1 MESSDVTA
9 TKDNLWK
16 ATGRNLVLFQK
27 IELALKELVSLG
39 SITVSGKTGKRGN
52 PFENQS
58 LGLVA
63 AAFIQ
68 RHLPEVPLASPE
80 IAQEPDEI
88 ILQSS
93 YHISGEAAADLAERI
108 RKAVPDRN
116 RLAHR
121 LLLDF
126 DLATDSGRNA
136 VLQWLEESHSEQ
148 SKLLDVLLDHHR
160 ILRESLQTITSFM
173 QSEEGRSALFLPD
186 IQGTAIIQRMLRAAK
201 GLESSDGWLPVAEGA
216 KGESRSEVAQTL
228 ERFEKKSLTD
238 LMISS
243 KLFEIRPEESVG
255 GGRTL
260 HFGRHLPWAIMTRA
274 TSHFRSG
281 RRPSN
286 TVPARRL
293 KIRPVLPQRKLS
305 GLDGR

>member
-1 MESSDVTA
+1 MQSSDVTT
-9 TKDNLWK
+9 TKDDLWR
-16 ATGRNLVLFQK
+16 ATGRNLILFQR
-27 IELALKELVSLG
+27 IESALKELVALG
-39 SITVSGKTGKRGN
+39 SITVSSKTGKRGN

-108 RKAVPDRN
+108 RKAVTNRN

-121 LLLDF
+121 LLIDF

-136 VLQWLEESHSEQ
+136 ALLWLEESHSEQ
-148 SKLLDVLLDHHR
+148 SKLLEVLLDHHR
-160 ILRESLQTITSFM
+160 MLRESLQTIISFM
-173 QSEEGRSALFLPD
+173 QSEEGESALFLPD
-186 IQGTAIIQRMLRAAK
+186 IQGTDIIQRMLRAAK
-201 GLESSDGWLPVAEGA
+201 SQESSDGWLPVAEAA
-216 KGESRSEVAQTL
+216 KGESRSEVTQTL
-228 ERFEKKSLTD
+228 ERFGKKSLTD

-243 KLFEIRPEESVG
+243 KLFEIRPEESMG
-255 GGRTL
+255 GGTRM
-260 HFGRHLPWAIMTRA
+260 FYRLP
-274 TSHFRSG
+274 
-281 RRPSN
+281 PSAA
-286 TVPARRL
+286 PA
-293 KIRPVLPQRKLS
+293 PVN
-305 GLDGR
+305 

>member
-1 MESSDVTA
+1 MQSSDVA
-9 TKDNLWK
+9 STKEDLSK
-16 ATGRNLVLFQK
+16 GAGRNLLLFQR

-39 SITVSGKTGKRGN
+39 SIILSSKTGKSSN
-52 PFENQS
+52 PFENLS

-68 RHLPEVPLASPE
+68 RHLPEVPPEIPE

-126 DLATDSGRNA
+126 DLATDTGRNA
-136 VLQWLEESHSEQ
+136 ALQWLEESHSEH
-148 SKLLDVLLDHHR
+148 SKLLDVLLNHHR
-160 ILRESLQTITSFM
+160 MLRESLLAMISFM
-173 QSEEGRSALFLPD
+173 QTEEGKSALFLPD
-186 IQGTAIIQRMLRAAK
+186 IQGTAIIQRMLGAAK
-201 GLESSDGWLPVAEGA
+201 SLESPEGWLPVAEAA
-216 KGESRSEVAQTL
+216 KGESRSDVRRTL
-228 ERFEKKSLTD
+228 ERFGEKSLTD

-243 KLFEIRPEESVG
+243 KLFEIRPEVSMG
-255 GGRTL
+255 GG
-260 HFGRHLPWAIMTRA
+260 TRMLY
-274 TSHFRSG
+274 
-281 RRPSN
+281 
-286 TVPARRL
+286 RL
-293 KIRPVLPQRKLS
+293 SPLAGPNPIN
-305 GLDGR
+305 